1 MHSPNGT
8 IYESTGSSRKTF
20 QSFKS
25 RTLMTGHFRVQMNCE
40 ELSRLDARS
49 LAIFAG
55 NLFDEQL
62 CRRVGLGQM
71 RN

>member
-1 MHSPNGT
+1 
-8 IYESTGSSRKTF
+8 
-20 QSFKS
+20 
-25 RTLMTGHFRVQMNCE
+25 MNCE

-62 CRRVGLGQM
+62 CRRVGFGPNAQLNNPRLEAEGF
-71 RN
+71 